1 MKKTTI
7 MILDTETAN
16 IEPTD
21 SVKRGNNLTYNI
33 GWSVLTP
40 CNGEVLEQR
49 SYLAEEIFIGEQ
61 ERMASCYFAAKI
73 PQYYD
78 GLWSGEYELASFFY
92 ILLDLYRA
100 CEEYG
105 VTAICAHNAAFD
117 VDALN
122 TTLRWLT
129 GLDSI
134 RALPEGIEIWDSMK
148 MANSIFGKRPTYRK
162 FCEENGFMTKH
173 ATPRVRLSAE
183 VLYRFIINDVT
194 FEEEHTALADVLI
207 ETEIVLACYRAH
219 KPFDR
224 VLYPA

>member
-33 GWSVLTP
+33 GWSVITP
-40 CNGEVLEQR
+40 CDGNVLEQR
-49 SYLAEEIFIGEQ
+49 SYLAEEIFVGER
-61 ERMASCYFAAKI
+61 ERMASCYFAEKI

-78 GLWSGEYELASFFY
+78 GLWSGEYELASFFS

-100 CEEYG
+100 CDEYG

-134 RALPEGIEIWDSMK
+134 RALPEGVEIWDSMK
-148 MANSIFGKRPTYRK
+148 MANSIFAKRPTYRK

-194 FEEEHTALADVLI
+194 FEEEHTALADVII
-207 ETEIVLACYRAH
+207 ETEIVLACYRSH
-219 KPFDR
+219 KHFER

>member
-7 MILDTETAN
+7 LILDTETAN
-16 IEPTD
+16 LEPSET
-21 SVKRGNNLTYNI
+21 VKRGNNLTYNI
-33 GWSVLTP
+33 GWSVITP

-49 SYLAEEIFIGEQ
+49 SYLAEEIFVGER
-61 ERMASCYFAAKI
+61 ERMASCYFAEKI

-78 GLWSGEYELASFFY
+78 GLWVGEYELASFFD
-92 ILLDLYRA
+92 ILLDLYHS
-100 CEEYG
+100 CKEYE

-122 TTLRWLT
+122 TTLRYLT
-129 GLDSI
+129 GLDYI

-148 MANSIFGKRPTYRK
+148 MASSVFGNRPTYRK

-183 VLYRFIINDVT
+183 VLYRFIINDVD
-194 FEEEHTALADVLI
+194 FVEEHTALADVLI
-207 ETEIVLACYRAH
+207 ETEIVLACYRSH
-219 KPFDR
+219 KHFER